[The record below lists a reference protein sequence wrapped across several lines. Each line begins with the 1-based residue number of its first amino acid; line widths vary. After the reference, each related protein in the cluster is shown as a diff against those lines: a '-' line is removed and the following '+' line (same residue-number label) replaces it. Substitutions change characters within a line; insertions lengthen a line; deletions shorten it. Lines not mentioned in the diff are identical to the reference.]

1 MQTLPGGQKYFIGKN
16 VAEAHKGLG
25 ISNADFDKALIN
37 LTISLVEM
45 RPKPELLNE
54 ILQKV
59 ESMRSIIVEQVET
72 SEEQQIQIFDALG
85 QEAGIRE
92 IFEIVFQ
99 LVEEKKLDPI

>member
-1 MQTLPGGQKYFIGKN
+1 
-16 VAEAHKGLG
+16 
-25 ISNADFDKALIN
+25 
-37 LTISLVEM
+37 
-45 RPKPELLNE
+45 
-54 ILQKV
+54 
-59 ESMRSIIVEQVET
+59 MRSIIVEQVET